1 MTVLY
6 NVTLSEVE
14 TSPSVINQRDSST
27 DAQND
32 RGKGVQNDR
41 GKGVQNDRGQ
51 IMEQQG
57 KYV

>member
-41 GKGVQNDRGQ
+41 GQ